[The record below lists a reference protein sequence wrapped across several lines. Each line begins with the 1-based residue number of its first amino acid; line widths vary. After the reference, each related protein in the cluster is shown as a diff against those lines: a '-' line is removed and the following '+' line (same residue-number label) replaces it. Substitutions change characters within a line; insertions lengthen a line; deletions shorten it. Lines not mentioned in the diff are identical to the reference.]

1 MEFGVAVIKLLSTW
15 GSNCSSR
22 ASQARLL
29 SCNYCL
35 SCFVIWLLLPQ
46 TPHICIFFWWL
57 YNYLLLCMNVNI
69 KYRDDWIYIYILQN
83 WFSMQEIISLKM
95 HFIVGRSIS
104 FNLMIRVLLC
114 SSIQSS
120 STNTLLP
127 HILDKKKKITGL
139 FFYLLLNIF

>member
-35 SCFVIWLLLPQ
+35 LCFVIWLLLPQ

-83 WFSMQEIISLKM
+83 WFWMQEIISLKM

>member
-46 TPHICIFFWWL
+46 TPRICIFFWWL